1 VGQLPGL
8 VQVSDFS
15 EGVYMVILD
24 VGSGNT
30 CGNDLE
36 KVKDMIDAIDDI
48 RGDSDVTIKW
58 QLFLEAPPNVPLKR
72 DVFRYAYEYAEELG
86 IPTTASVFSID
97 DLAFLMDFDPPFVK
111 LACRPEL
118 YKIARHI
125 TDRPI
130 VVSYP
135 SDAEMGK
142 RDIVKPLCCVRK
154 YPARIEEYERGFK
167 DEWLSR
173 GISDHTIGF
182 ELYFKYQPEI
192 YEKHFVLR
200 HDKNNP
206 DGGPFAATPKDLE
219 AIL

>member
-1 VGQLPGL
+1 
-8 VQVSDFS
+8 
-15 EGVYMVILD
+15 MVILD

-86 IPTTASVFSID
+86 IPTTASVFSLD
-97 DLAFLMDFDPPFVK
+97 DLAFLLGFNPPFVK
-111 LACRPEL
+111 LACRPDVHD
-118 YKIARHI
+118 IAKQVK
-125 TDRPI
+125 DRP
-130 VVSYP
+130 VFVSFSSSRVMAIRKNISP
-135 SDAEMGK
+135 M
-142 RDIVKPLCCVRK
+142 CCISK
-154 YPARIEEYERGFK
+154 YPARLEEYERCFK
-167 DEWLSR
+167 PVHLSK

-182 ELYFKYQPEI
+182 DLYFKYEPEI
-192 YEKHFVLR
+192 YEKHFVLE
-200 HDKNNP
+200 HDKENP